1 MVVPNVWL
9 RTSSPLGTLNGARR
23 QLERF
28 LADYPTQIS
37 EAWAMPAEIV
47 ETADELRF
55 AIELP
60 GLRPEEIELTLE
72 NGVLTLSGDKKIEQ
86 REGETAD
93 NYRLAE
99 RRYGRH
105 TRSFRLPGTVDTNRV
120 QASCE
125 NGVLTIRLP
134 RVEAAKP
141 RRIPV
146 AGAGETQQVTPRPEQ
161 RPDHVR

>member
-1 MVVPNVWL
+1 MVIPNVWL

-23 QLERF
+23 QVERLF
-28 LADYPTQIS
+28 DDYPAGIS
-37 EAWAMPAEIV
+37 ETWTMPAEIV

-60 GLRPEEIELTLE
+60 GLRPEEIELTIE
-72 NGVLTLSGDKKIEQ
+72 NGVLTVSGDKKIE
-86 REGETAD
+86 RRDGETED

-99 RRYGRH
+99 RRYGRY

-120 QASCE
+120 QANCE

-134 RVEAAKP
+134 RAEAAKP

-146 AGAGETQQVTPRPEQ
+146 SGAGETQQVTSRQE
-161 RPDHVR
+161 